1 MQEQRPRRLLLGL
14 ATPEQVTWF
23 MVAWLGLQTA
33 VEYVLAQVLEANL
46 PIMLVINILE
56 AASIIYFFQHVY
68 RLWRE
73 DE

>member
-1 MQEQRPRRLLLGL
+1 MQEERRRRLLLGL

-23 MVAWLGLQTA
+23 MVAWLGVQTV

-46 PIMLVINILE
+46 PIMLLINILE
-56 AASIIYFFQHVY
+56 AAAIVYFFQHIY